1 GDGGEDFGA
10 GQCVR
15 SEDFVEGG
23 RLRNGCDRQS
33 ACRRPGGSRPLPDHV
48 DPDGGKRLTG
58 SGRHGI
64 RTCSKEGLFEVL
76 GRESFLVGKEVFPSV
91 PVKSFIRTFQ
101 KGEKGIGHQSRDYR
115 DGFFRQVSFGGAE
128 TAESGGSGGDRLK
141 PSGTGGTGGE
151 GIRHSQGVRGC
162 PSADPRSGGGSGS
175 QLHPQSPSFSAQP

>member
-1 GDGGEDFGA
+1 M
-10 GQCVR
+10 
-15 SEDFVEGG
+15 S
-23 RLRNGCDRQS
+23 
-33 ACRRPGGSRPLPDHV
+33 
-48 DPDGGKRLTG
+48 G

-141 PSGTGGTGGE
+141 PQE
-151 GIRHSQGVRGC
+151 RAEQVAKEFGIPKAYGDARQLIH
-162 PSADPRSGGGSGS
+162 DPEVEAVHNCTPNH
-175 QLHPQSPSFSAQP
+175 LHFPLNREVLEAGKHLLSEKLWR